1 MTPTDLELL
10 GDLAFSAEDFNLNPY
25 NGTLALSPEEKA
37 KAASIANR
45 ILAEKLAKAPE
56 VFWPD
61 DKSAVPRFR
70 DMGTAQKVGDTH
82 SARLVC
88 IKERK

>member
-1 MTPTDLELL
+1 MTTDLELL
-10 GDLAFSAEDFNLNPY
+10 GDLAFTRAEFVDVRFHRNEDEITRDRLV
-25 NGTLALSPEEKA
+25 THC
-37 KAASIANR
+37 NR
-45 ILAEKLAKAPE
+45 ILAPKLVKAPE